1 MWCPRDFAREYPSP
15 VVPNC
20 GAALPPDAMSTFD
33 AFVVQSLPFFV
44 SLNVTENEPLSLTI
58 FSAAADVM
66 ISVLPVSADPL
77 ASSSIFT
84 TSEAWFEYG

>member
-1 MWCPRDFAREYPSP
+1 MCIRDSSTPVSIGKTRDMWCPRDFAREYPSP

-66 ISVLPVSADPL
+66 I
-77 ASSSIFT
+77 
-84 TSEAWFEYG
+84 